1 LFRRTA
7 TGIPLK
13 ECFSNKKLEFLVK
26 YNSFSDLYIGNISF
40 SQETLAVKACSLF
53 AEPCR
58 LKERRKSDE
67 NLRII

>member
-1 LFRRTA
+1 M
-7 TGIPLK
+7 
-13 ECFSNKKLEFLVK
+13 VK
-26 YNSFSDLYIGNISF
+26 HNSFSDLYIGNISF